1 MVDNSASLAILNRE
15 PDATECEEA
24 ILHHDQATN
33 ATLHKQGPHKII
45 YSCFVPVIRVCMSRR
60 GERTKSKSDHRVD

>member
-33 ATLHKQGPHKII
+33 ATL
-45 YSCFVPVIRVCMSRR
+45 RN
-60 GERTKSKSDHRVD
+60 